1 MICSGDQDIINKPS
15 TNHQRHQIHVSATSA
30 IIYMTYNVGAV
41 DDGDVAENDDD
52 SVGSNGGNDDD
63 DNDDNGNWF
72 KGGTS

>member
-1 MICSGDQDIINKPS
+1 
-15 TNHQRHQIHVSATSA
+15 
-30 IIYMTYNVGAV
+30 MTYNVGAV